1 MYNKK
6 KLLDE
11 NGILKIAQ
19 KASKPTKYM
28 RQKIN
33 SKMIAL
39 NPNMVCPT

>member
-19 KASKPTKYM
+19 KAKQTNKIYETKNK
-28 RQKIN
+28 Q
-33 SKMIAL
+33 
-39 NPNMVCPT
+39 